1 MLVNPW
7 MDYRD
12 SFPEV
17 ENLDVPGVDN
27 FTEFHGIYF
36 TFQHNTR
43 SPIPG
48 AGRWVLSNNITNP
61 KAAFIAYYDDA
72 YWRIDQA
79 LADFK
84 NKLDA
89 NK

>member
-1 MLVNPW
+1 MLTNPW
-7 MDYRD
+7 KDYY
-12 SFPEV
+12 PEV
-17 ENLDVPGVDN
+17 ENLDVPGQDH
-27 FTEFHGIYF
+27 FTEFRGVYF
-36 TFQHNTR
+36 TFQHNLR
-43 SPIPG
+43 SLIPG

-79 LADFK
+79 LEDFK
-84 NKLDA
+84 TKLPNA